1 MATALGAS
9 ARAWT
14 GSAEVAQRGTTGLQ
28 RQGRIPAH
36 GSLRTGRCRGV
47 VAMRVAQRTE
57 PELYDGIAN
66 FYDESSGVWEEV
78 WGEHMHH
85 GYYDDEVVD
94 DAVAAATNGA
104 PDHRRAQIKMIEK
117 SLAYAGVPDSID
129 ARPKT
134 IVDVGC
140 GIGGSSRYL
149 ARKYKA
155 KVNSITLS
163 PVQVKRAVDITYKQG
178 LAELVN
184 FQVANALKQPF
195 QDGSFDLVWSMES
208 GEHMPDKKQFMGEL
222 ARVAAPGGRIILVT
236 WCHRDLL
243 PGEKSLKPD
252 EQVDEFLFRFF
263 VVRRSQY
270 ALLIRSFLF
279 YGILILFLLLIEQE
293 LLNKI
298 CDAYYLP
305 AWCSPSDYVTLAK
318 DLGLQ
323 VSGFPVS
330 FCISFWRQISHN
342 HLIV

>member
-252 EQVDEFLFRFF
+252 EQ
-263 VVRRSQY
+263 
-270 ALLIRSFLF
+270 
-279 YGILILFLLLIEQE
+279 E